1 MITRKQLMLDVVRGL
16 PTARIPWVPR
26 LDLWYRANHRAGT
39 LPAQYQQATLAEIVD
54 DLGWG
59 YHAVVPEFKKLRSP
73 EDEVHRAL
81 GIYNLAAMPYRTEFA
96 EVKISWEQSGDR
108 MTVRY
113 QTPKGDLTTVTVY
126 DESMRQAGI
135 TVTHVESYAFKE
147 PADYDALCWLFEHA
161 QVAPNP
167 AGYAEFAAAVGE
179 RGFATAFISLAASP
193 MHLIQRELMPME
205 TFFFELNDRPEQVER
220 LAVAIRR
227 YWEQVL
233 AICAESAADVILL
246 GANYDAA
253 IQYPAFFAEHIQP
266 TLAAF
271 AQQLHRR
278 GKFLLTHTDGENT
291 GLLPHYLAAN
301 FDIADSICPQ
311 PMTRLSF
318 GEVRE
323 AFGERITIMGGI
335 PSVALVPA
343 SMNDRQ
349 FEIFLDDFFGQIGS
363 GRRLILGVSDTTPP
377 GADFSR
383 LQRIARRIEE
393 FGTPGLR

>member
-1 MITRKQLMLDVVRGL
+1 MISQKQLMLDVVRGQ
-16 PTARIPWVPR
+16 PTDRILWVPR
-26 LDLWYRANHRAGT
+26 LDLWYRAHHRAGT
-39 LPAQYQQATLAEIVD
+39 LPAPYHLATLPEIVD

-59 YHAVVPEFKKLRSP
+59 YHAVIPDFKKLRAP
-73 EDEVHRAL
+73 EDEIHRAL
-81 GIYNLAAMPYRTEFA
+81 GIYNLAAMPYRTTLA
-96 EVKISWEQSGDR
+96 EVTVRWEQNGDR

-135 TVTHVESYAFKE
+135 TITHVENYAFKE
-147 PADYDALCWLFEHA
+147 PADYAALCWLFEHA
-161 QVAPNP
+161 QVEPNP
-167 AGYAEFAAAVGE
+167 AGYAEFAEVVGE
-179 RGFATAFISLAASP
+179 RGFATAYISSAASP
-193 MHLIQRELMPME
+193 MHLIQRELMPLD

-220 LAVAIRR
+220 LTAAITR
-227 YWEQVL
+227 YWQQVL
-233 AICAESAADVILL
+233 EICAAGAADVLLL

-253 IQYPAFFAEHIQP
+253 IQYPAFFARHIQP
-266 TLAAF
+266 TLAEF

-301 FDIADSICPQ
+301 FDIADSICPH
-311 PMTRLSF
+311 PMTKLSF
-318 GEVRE
+318 REVRE

-349 FEIFLDDFFGQIGS
+349 FEQFLDGFFEQIGS
-363 GRRLILGVSDTTPP
+363 GRRLILGISDTTPP
-377 GADFSR
+377 GADFTR
-383 LQRIARRIEE
+383 LQRIARHIEE
-393 FGTPGLR
+393 FGPPT